1 MSNREMKRSSAD
13 KEPDVEQL
21 FHAIA
26 RRDPSK
32 RQIKPVA
39 TTAPLELFD
48 DLDDDSDSEFVCE
61 DQEDEDTEQEDS
73 DSADSSSSDES
84 DSSSSNE
91 DVIQA
96 TMMEST
102 VVSEKPPDQ
111 GENVATISDKELEQS
126 RNLPEDDQSTLAPE
140 SEDAKVANNVCLQ
153 PTVGNVAALQEKK
166 PANFLVC
173 MVCLGDGNDPN
184 DELIECDG
192 CGIVVHEDCYK
203 VVDSIFMSSGASS
216 SSTDAWFCEP
226 CLAGVKNPYC
236 ELCPNTF
243 GAFKRTDNNRWV
255 HLVCA
260 LYTPGIAFND
270 PDDLMDVTLT
280 ELPPKSWASREC
292 SLCEERFFAW
302 TGVCIGCD
310 AGLCRTYFHS
320 TCAQKHGLLSE
331 PVMDENTADPF
342 FAHCRQ
348 HTDKVVARQRRRN
361 YLAAMSRWRWKR
373 NQISEAAASMSPGLL
388 NSPDLR
394 HSLTST
400 NETMAQLEPRVQRKL
415 DQFRSLYEELLKV
428 RDKPY
433 VPTTKTPLLLEHSPL
448 AMRLFVLKAKRL
460 QLPLELTGQSAINDS
475 SKAPPSGYPIFSPD
489 FISYF
494 FEREKR
500 IAEVMKRISA
510 LQDTQREL
518 QISDASASHSYN
530 SISSQLENLVT
541 RRNTLRSQFRRI
553 MSSLQQLVP
562 EIKPSPLLESVFE
575 ESAVSAEVKAEAEH
589 SSFEVQSRNGPRFGR
604 VSIGRRAVHATDSTT
619 PGVYRGIKRRGT
631 TLSPTSNKHGL
642 FVDKERVLSRAS
654 GAGTDSVIL
663 ECFVCHGLQDQHLIT
678 KCDTCSKAFHLACL
692 DPPLLRMPKRSR
704 LYGWQCSFCTK
715 AVASNSE
722 VIQVDVNAPRQLRR
736 SLGGNQSSGVP
747 VDCTDK
753 LEVKVELLSKLQ
765 DSKPTEIMEAVTTKP
780 EPLVTESSVSFQ
792 EPKTPFRRK
801 AGSIGS
807 SLIKNSRSRTTCS
820 TANAAS
826 RGGRSRMKRSL
837 GTPRCS
843 TATGSAATATAAT
856 PFKSRRP
863 IHLAAF
869 NVPTQKEFGQR
880 TAVVNTLGSL
890 SVGMHKLWT
899 SHLATEKLSDPD
911 TKQGYQ
917 IHLVKSFSDKASFD
931 VDSYWK
937 SAPSIFKSRSQESDL
952 PVQPTILITQI
963 DSNQCETTK
972 VPESTTITSRSFDAY
987 EYHADA
993 NSDEEITRLRS
1004 SKVIKFE
1011 QIRDHSRNND
1021 SESVEQIA
1029 PLNLRYII
1037 CRDNGG
1043 AYQKKSA
1050 PERFRVKLKKL

>member
-1 MSNREMKRSSAD
+1 MPAAQSAEPFPIHSLMSNREVKRGGAD

-91 DVIQA
+91 DVVQA
-96 TMMEST
+96 NMMEST
-102 VVSEKPPDQ
+102 VVSEKPSDQ
-111 GENVATISDKELEQS
+111 GENEATISDKELDQS

-140 SEDAKVANNVCLQ
+140 SEDAKVTTNVCLQ
-153 PTVGNVAALQEKK
+153 PAVGNVAALQEKK
-166 PANFLVC
+166 PTNFLVC
-173 MVCLGDGNDPN
+173 MVCLGDSNDPN

-270 PDDLMDVTLT
+270 PDDLMD
-280 ELPPKSWASREC
+280 
-292 SLCEERFFAW
+292 
-302 TGVCIGCD
+302 
-310 AGLCRTYFHS
+310 
-320 TCAQKHGLLSE
+320 KHGLLSE

-530 SISSQLENLVT
+530 SISSQLDSLVT
-541 RRNTLRSQFRRI
+541 RRNTLRSQFCRIMSSLQQLVPISSQLDSLVTRRNTLRSQFCRI

-562 EIKPSPLLESVFE
+562 EIKPSSLLEPVLA
-575 ESAVSAEVKAEAEH
+575 ESAVSAEVKTEAEH
-589 SSFEVQSRNGPRFGR
+589 SSLEVQSRNGPRFGR
-604 VSIGRRAVHATDSTT
+604 VSIGRKAVHATDSTT
-619 PGVYRGIKRRGT
+619 PGVHRGIKRRGT
-631 TLSPTSNKHGL
+631 TLSPTSNKHGM

-654 GAGTDSVIL
+654 GAVTDSVIL
-663 ECFVCHGLQDQHLIT
+663 E
-678 KCDTCSKAFHLACL
+678 
-692 DPPLLRMPKRSR
+692 
-704 LYGWQCSFCTK
+704 QCSFCTK

-736 SLGGNQSSGVP
+736 SLGCNQSSGVP
-747 VDCTDK
+747 VGCTDK

-765 DSKPTEIMEAVTTKP
+765 DSKPTEATEEVTIKP
-780 EPLVTESSVSFQ
+780 EPLVTESSMSFQ

-801 AGSIGS
+801 GGSIGS
-807 SLIKNSRSRTTCS
+807 SFIKNNRPRTTGP

-826 RGGRSRMKRSL
+826 RDGRSRMKRSL
-837 GTPRCS
+837 GTPRY
-843 TATGSAATATAAT
+843 T
-856 PFKSRRP
+856 PIPAKRIARR
-863 IHLAAF
+863 
-869 NVPTQKEFGQR
+869 
-880 TAVVNTLGSL
+880 
-890 SVGMHKLWT
+890 
-899 SHLATEKLSDPD
+899 
-911 TKQGYQ
+911 
-917 IHLVKSFSDKASFD
+917 
-931 VDSYWK
+931 
-937 SAPSIFKSRSQESDL
+937 SAPSIFKSRSQETDL

-972 VPESTTITSRSFDAY
+972 IPDSTNITSKSFDAY

-1011 QIRDHSRNND
+1011 QIRDHSRNSD